1 MPTTQNINQSKTFLF
16 TSESVSAGH
25 PDKVCDFVS
34 DSILDA
40 HLTQDPNS
48 KVAIDCCVKG
58 DTIYVVGELTS
69 TAVVNIS
76 AVVRQAICS
85 IGYDKSEACFD
96 GNTCN
101 IVLNISEQS
110 PEINKAVFKD
120 NYDIGAGDQGIMFGY
135 ACNQTKELM
144 PLPII
149 LAHKL
154 AYLITNQTDNKVNNK
169 TAHKFGPDAKT
180 QITVE
185 YNSDQTIKRID
196 TILVSTQH
204 PANYTQD
211 QIQHIIQ
218 DIIYGE
224 FVPQNNLEQYIDTT
238 TKLIINPSGSFI
250 VGGPVADSGLT
261 GRKIIVDGYGGW
273 GRVGGGAFSGKD
285 SSKVDRSGA
294 YMARFLAKNIVAK
307 GWANNCEIQISYAI
321 GVAKP
326 TSISLFG
333 DLIMEEQEILS
344 WINTNFDLRPKAIID
359 FLNLRQPIF
368 AITSQYGHFGR
379 DYDGTNFTWER
390 ILD

>member
-1 MPTTQNINQSKTFLF
+1 MTNQNTNINSAKTFLF
-16 TSESVSAGH
+16 TSESVAAGH

-40 HLTQDPNS
+40 HLEQDSNS

-69 TAVVNIS
+69 LAKVDIQK
-76 AVVRQAICS
+76 VVRRAICE
-85 IGYDKSEACFD
+85 IGYDKSEAFFD

-135 ACNQTKELM
+135 ACNQTPEFM
-144 PLPII
+144 PLPIV

-154 AYLITNQTDNKVNNK
+154 AYEIVNTQYN
-169 TAHKFGPDAKT
+169 FGPDAKT

-185 YNSDQTIKRID
+185 YNSDQTVRRID

-204 PANYTQD
+204 PENYTQD
-211 QIQHIIQ
+211 KIKHIIQ
-218 DIIYGE
+218 DIIYNQ
-224 FVPQNNLEQYIDTT
+224 FIPQNNLDKYIDNT

-250 VGGPVADSGLT
+250 IGGPVADSGLT

-285 SSKVDRSGA
+285 ASKVDRSGA
-294 YMARFLAKNIVAK
+294 YMARFIAKNIVAK
-307 GWANNCEIQISYAI
+307 GWANDCEIQISYAI
-321 GVAKP
+321 GLAKP

-333 DLIMEEQEILS
+333 DLVKNEQEILD
-344 WINTNFDLRPKAIID
+344 WIQITFDLRPKAIIE
-359 FLNLRQPIF
+359 FLDLRKPIF
-368 AITSQYGHFGR
+368 ARTSQYGHFGR
-379 DYDGTNFTWER
+379 DYDGVNFTWER
-390 ILD
+390 LMD